1 MVLFVCLL
9 SYFVTELSVLE
20 QALINASLQSEAFNG
35 SDIEAN
41 RSRDLVPVPILHSL
55 LPQRQC

>member
-9 SYFVTELSVLE
+9 SYFVTELSVSK